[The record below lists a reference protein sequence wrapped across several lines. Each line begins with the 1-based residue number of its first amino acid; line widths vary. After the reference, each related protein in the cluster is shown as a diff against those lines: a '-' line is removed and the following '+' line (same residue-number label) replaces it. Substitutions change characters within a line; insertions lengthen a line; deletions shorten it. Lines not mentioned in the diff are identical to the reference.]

1 MRSAVQYFS
10 SSLRLGPSEGEGKVV
25 GSADR
30 EGDGSAGCVE
40 GAEGMAESVGS
51 TAPASVDGA
60 DADADADAESSV
72 GGT

>member
-30 EGDGSAGCVE
+30 EGEGSAGCVE
-40 GAEGMAESVGS
+40 GAEAVTESVES

-60 DADADADAESSV
+60 DADADAEGEGGV